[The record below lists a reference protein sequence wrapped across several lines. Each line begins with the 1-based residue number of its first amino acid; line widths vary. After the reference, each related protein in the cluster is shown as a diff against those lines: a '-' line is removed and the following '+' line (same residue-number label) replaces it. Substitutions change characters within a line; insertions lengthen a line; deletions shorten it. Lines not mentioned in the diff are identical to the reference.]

1 MTARDA
7 RAARGAGPGVPVVLP
22 AAVPTRASTT
32 LAGILLAALLAGC
45 AADVADDPAAT
56 PSQELLVSGAASLA
70 DVLDDLEAAFEDAN
84 PDVDVVV
91 NLAASPVLRDQV
103 LAGAP
108 VDVLATADE
117 ATMRAVVDAGLVA
130 EGPVTFA
137 TNTLAIAVPAG
148 NPAGVT
154 GLSSLADEALF
165 VGLCAPGVPCGD
177 LARTA
182 LAAAGVEPAVDSEE
196 PDVRALLTK
205 VAAGELDVGI
215 VYATDVAAQAGA
227 VDAVPV
233 PASPT
238 TRYPAAVLADAPAPG
253 AARDLLAFLASER
266 GRELLAAR
274 GFGAP

>member
-1 MTARDA
+1 MTTASEQAR
-7 RAARGAGPGVPVVLP
+7 VL
-22 AAVPTRASTT
+22 AAVRSAVV
-32 LAGILLAALLAGC
+32 AGLFAALLAALLTGC
-45 AADVADDPAAT
+45 GPDGGDDPAAA

-70 DVLDDLEAAFEDAN
+70 DVLGDLEAAFEDAN
-84 PDVDVVV
+84 PAVDVVV

-117 ATMRAVVDAGLVA
+117 ATMQAVVDAGLVA
-130 EGPVTFA
+130 GGPVTFA

-148 NPAGVT
+148 NPAGVA
-154 GLSSLADEALF
+154 GLSSLAEESLF

-177 LARTA
+177 LARSA
-182 LAAAGVEPAVDSEE
+182 LADADVVPAVDSEE

-227 VDAVPV
+227 VDALPV
-233 PASPT
+233 PDSPT
-238 TRYPAAVLADAPAPG
+238 TRYPAAVLADAPAPDV
-253 AARDLLAFLASER
+253 AQAFVAFLGSDE
-266 GRELLAAR
+266 GRALLVAR